1 MPQTIKPATPD
12 EMDIFLG
19 EALAMTAEAV
29 GAHTEEEVQAL
40 GYNSIA
46 HYMACQM
53 ANSRRSEQETA
64 NMEATF
70 RAIWQDRDRL
80 QEQNRRLV
88 EALREAEKNFRYAAW
103 LERNKKYAADLTAH
117 ADKCESVL
125 RELGGE

>member
-1 MPQTIKPATPD
+1 MTQTIKPATPD

-88 EALREAEKNFRYAAW
+88 EALRVMCEVVEYARKHGVKPTTIECREARA
-103 LERNKKYAADLTAH
+103 LLHSLGER
-117 ADKCESVL
+117 
-125 RELGGE
+125 GE